1 MKRILLTS
9 FIGILGL
16 CAHALT
22 VETIIIQHSYCGRP
36 SGAAYA
42 NATGG
47 TPPYTYSWDI
57 PSTEANVHGLSPG
70 IYTVTVTD
78 AVFDQAT
85 AQAEI
90 LLLNNYWSVLG
101 PGLPLSYCAGDPC
114 QFAIY
119 TGQDA
124 VTEVYDPTGA
134 YGPWPYSFSHPN
146 LVDYGQ
152 STTCMSS
159 VMPYPRALATPAAA
173 LTSVNTPLPLLR

>member
-1 MKRILLTS
+1 MEGRYGIGSSVIQQERSMSNRSPAGPMYFSWRPPITGGTVIRSAYFTNDPRQMKRILLTS

-70 IYTVTVTD
+70 IYTV
-78 AVFDQAT
+78 
-85 AQAEI
+85 
-90 LLLNNYWSVLG
+90 
-101 PGLPLSYCAGDPC
+101 
-114 QFAIY
+114 
-119 TGQDA
+119 
-124 VTEVYDPTGA
+124 
-134 YGPWPYSFSHPN
+134 
-146 LVDYGQ
+146 
-152 STTCMSS
+152 
-159 VMPYPRALATPAAA
+159 
-173 LTSVNTPLPLLR
+173 